1 MLGIPR
7 GIVGMDSLLNKHV
20 ENISFRQSVTSAAEK
35 LAATRPTHCMVA
47 DAEHEG
53 DALGHEMTNQPIRKV
68 NFRTSQ
74 TQNKTGLKWKNLAA
88 SLFRTAQLQSLL
100 RTILGQGIW

>member
-1 MLGIPR
+1 
-7 GIVGMDSLLNKHV
+7 MDSLLNKHV

-53 DALGHEMTNQPIRKV
+53 DALGHEMTNQ
-68 NFRTSQ
+68 
-74 TQNKTGLKWKNLAA
+74 
-88 SLFRTAQLQSLL
+88 QSEK
-100 RTILGQGIW
+100 